1 MSILER
7 LRQDWVNQ
15 EATLWVASLVLLGG
29 LGLALALLPLNW
41 AAVGVLGGIA
51 GALILL
57 RPMYGIYL
65 LAFAIP
71 FGALREFSVG
81 GLNISAV
88 EGLVALIAVGW
99 LAKMISQREIRLLS
113 SPILLPL
120 FLFIGALFLSLTV
133 AASLPPALKEI
144 SKWLEFLVVYLFL
157 LNNGQRNSRAL
168 IFCLLAAGSAEAL
181 LGIYQFLRGVGPEG
195 FILFGRFMRA
205 YGTFRQPNPYAGY
218 LGLSLPLAFGLLL
231 LNWQQLWTDLKR
243 KQWRQMPLLAVAAV
257 GVILMGLAILMS
269 WSRGGWLGAAAAIVV
284 MLLIGNKWSRL
295 LALGAALL
303 PLLVAGGL
311 GFLPPAILQRVTDAL
326 PYAANI
332 DIRTVEVDDA
342 NWALIERMAHWQ
354 AAWDMFNASPW
365 RGVGI
370 GNYATLYPQYA
381 LPRWQDPLGHA
392 HNYHL
397 NVAAETGL
405 PGLFAYV
412 LFWLICFLY
421 TLRVLGRAQDG
432 LARGLAVASL
442 GLLTHLTVHN
452 TFDNL
457 FVQSMTVQIALILAL
472 SHLADRKRATIEENH
487 AHRH

>member
-1 MSILER
+1 
-7 LRQDWVNQ
+7 
-15 EATLWVASLVLLGG
+15 
-29 LGLALALLPLNW
+29 
-41 AAVGVLGGIA
+41 
-51 GALILL
+51 
-57 RPMYGIYL
+57 
-65 LAFAIP
+65 
-71 FGALREFSVG
+71 
-81 GLNISAV
+81 
-88 EGLVALIAVGW
+88 
-99 LAKMISQREIRLLS
+99 
-113 SPILLPL
+113 
-120 FLFIGALFLSLTV
+120 
-133 AASLPPALKEI
+133 
-144 SKWLEFLVVYLFL
+144 
-157 LNNGQRNSRAL
+157 
-168 IFCLLAAGSAEAL
+168 
-181 LGIYQFLRGVGPEG
+181 
-195 FILFGRFMRA
+195 MRA

-231 LNWQQLWTDLKR
+231 TNWRQLWADLKQR
-243 KQWRQMPLLAVAAV
+243 QWRQMLLLAVAAISL
-257 GVILMGLAILMS
+257 ILMAVAILMS
-269 WSRGGWLGAAAAIVV
+269 WSRGGWLGAVAAIAV
-284 MLLIGNKWSRL
+284 MLLVGNKWSRL
-295 LALGAALL
+295 LLLVLGTALL
-303 PLLVAGGL
+303 FLLVAGGL

-332 DIRTVEVDDA
+332 DIRAVEVDDA

-354 AAWDMFNASPW
+354 AAWEMFSASPW
-365 RGVGI
+365 RGIGI

-397 NVAAETGL
+397 NIAAETGL
-405 PGLFAYV
+405 IGLFAYI

-472 SHLADRKRATIEENH
+472 SHLADCKRTPNEENY